1 MGRPR
6 GREGRSNGAGALPE
20 TIAALSR
27 ALPAGPSPEIF
38 RRAKFDRPEAAPAL
52 WRLLADVLSP
62 HPAPGS
68 SPPLEAQARLAK
80 AALRSRG
87 YPRRALALLPE
98 DGSQGSRELLLALAW
113 LLARGPLLQQLLE
126 RSRLRLGDELC
137 VCQCEA
143 PARPG
148 PPAPSVDADGP
159 VDIRQLQWLM
169 GKLRFR
175 WRSLFSMQQEQ
186 CALLAKIHSYTRG
199 CHGDRVLGHLSVTET
214 ELLRDPRHGQQLL
227 QSLEQE
233 NMRLEAAV
241 AWRRHQLVFWQWAD
255 TVLRTCPPDAP
266 RPGIPTGA
274 PGELEL
280 LSQELRALHEEL
292 RVAAETRRAAW
303 EARAGTLGPEWTV
316 WHRVSQE
323 AVRQELA
330 VLHQA
335 WEQAGAPIPPLG
347 PYRLVRREAAG
358 SKGPGLRAAQV
369 IEALRSREACL
380 EAVLHQLQGQCRQ
393 ELARLAGA
401 QPGLLWILLSRC

>member
-6 GREGRSNGAGALPE
+6 GREGRADGAGSLPE
-20 TIAALSR
+20 TIATLSR
-27 ALPAGPSPEIF
+27 VLPAGPSPETF

-62 HPAPGS
+62 SPAPGAS
-68 SPPLEAQARLAK
+68 LPLEAQVRLAK
-80 AALRSRG
+80 AALRSQG

-113 LLARGPLLQQLLE
+113 LLAHGPLLEQLLE

-137 VCQCEA
+137 VCQCED
-143 PARPG
+143 PASPG
-148 PPAPSVDADGP
+148 LPTPCVDADGR

-199 CHGDRVLGHLSVTET
+199 CHGDRILGHLSVVET
-214 ELLRDPRHGQQLL
+214 ELLRNPRHGQQLL
-227 QSLEQE
+227 RSLEQE
-233 NMRLEAAV
+233 NVRLEAAV

-255 TVLRTCPPDAP
+255 TVLRTCPPDSP
-266 RPGIPTGA
+266 RPRIPTQGT
-274 PGELEL
+274 GELEL

-292 RVAAETRRAAW
+292 QDVAESRRAAW
-303 EARAGTLGPEWTV
+303 EARAGALGPEWTV

-330 VLHQA
+330 VLRQA
-335 WEQAGAPIPPLG
+335 WEQDGAPIPPCG
-347 PYRLVRREAAG
+347 PYRLVKREAAG
-358 SKGPGLRAAQV
+358 SEGRGLRAAQV
-369 IEALRSREACL
+369 MEALRSREACL

-401 QPGLLWILLSRC
+401 QPGLLWILPPRR